1 MDERVSQ
8 QHLERLRKHR
18 NFKDRDF
25 SLGFLERQFKNE
37 VEKPFKQI
45 ADLVEVWNRLV
56 PAHIVDHTRLE
67 SMNRGTLRVIVESN
81 SWLYELDKALRS
93 GLQQQII
100 SEFRGKAFRR
110 IQLSVSPTPF
120 YRPD

>member
-1 MDERVSQ
+1 MDEKVSQ
-8 QHLERLRKHR
+8 QHLERLREIR

-25 SLGFLERQFKNE
+25 SLSFLQRQFKNE
-37 VEKPFKQI
+37 VEKPFKQV

-56 PAHIVDHTRLE
+56 PSHIVEHTRLE
-67 SMNRGTLRVIVESN
+67 SMNRGILRVAVESN

-110 IQLSVSPTPF
+110 IQLLVNPKPF
-120 YRPD
+120 FTNE